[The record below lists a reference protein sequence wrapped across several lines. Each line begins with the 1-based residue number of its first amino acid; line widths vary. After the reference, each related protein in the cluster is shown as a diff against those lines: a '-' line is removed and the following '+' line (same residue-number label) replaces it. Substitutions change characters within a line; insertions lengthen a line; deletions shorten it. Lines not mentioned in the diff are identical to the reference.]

1 MLRWSWIAVC
11 FCPPFFFC
19 MFSFAQTTSMN
30 SGWTIRCCWGFMIY
44 VSWSV
49 TQTSAGWQSG
59 VKWLAAQDKLSRYD
73 LELLNLSQIPSET
86 AVNQSLNLSLY
97 LSFCLLGSW
106 QLNFPKAGRQKKK
119 TSGICCYTDVSLQ
132 TVASHDVCF
141 YEFERA
147 RVWTSSYPL
156 QPSVATSFPQRREQG
171 GGGKG
176 SWQSTA
182 LTHPLD

>member
-1 MLRWSWIAVC
+1 MQRWSWIAVC
-11 FCPPFFFC
+11 FCPPFFC

-59 VKWLAAQDKLSRYD
+59 VKWLAVQDKLSRYD

-97 LSFCLLGSW
+97 LSFCLSGSW
-106 QLNFPKAGRQKKK
+106 QLNFPKAKKK
-119 TSGICCYTDVSLQ
+119 KNFRDQLLQWCFAANSRLSWCLLLWVWAGKSLDIVLP
-132 TVASHDVCF
+132 TPAERGYKFSP
-141 YEFERA
+141 EERA
-147 RVWTSSYPL
+147 GRWG
-156 QPSVATSFPQRREQG
+156 E
-171 GGGKG
+171 GKLAIHC
-176 SWQSTA
+176 SHASPR
-182 LTHPLD
+182 LEH